1 MVFHVLFPRRA
12 LLALCAAAATLACV
26 PMLAQAADRPELRV
40 VAHDSF
46 TLPKELI
53 ADFEQRSNT
62 TVRIVK
68 AGDAGAMLNK
78 LILTKAS
85 PIGDVV
91 FGIDNAMLVRARTA
105 GLLLPLPQSLRDLP
119 LSAAVQ
125 AADPQAA
132 SATDWLPIDYGHVT
146 INVDR
151 AWFADNKVALPTSLD
166 DLAKPEY
173 AKLLVVQNPATSS
186 PGFAFLAATAQA
198 KGEAVWDWWA
208 KLRAGG
214 VKVSSSWSDAYY
226 KDFTKNGGTRPMVVS
241 YLSSPA
247 AEVFYS
253 DKPVDKSPTGNLN
266 LVGGVYVQIEGAAI
280 LAGTKHADKA
290 EQFLAF
296 LRSSAVQTALQTEMW
311 MWPVQQGVAR
321 VDVMRHSGEQPSA
334 KAIDQAVL
342 AEQSRNWI
350 RQFTQTVLR

>member
-1 MVFHVLFPRRA
+1 MVSTSVFARRAVLA
-12 LLALCAAAATLACV
+12 LLAATGTLAAV
-26 PMLAQAADRPELRV
+26 PLAALAADKPELRV

-46 TLPKELI
+46 NLPKALL
-53 ADFEQRSNT
+53 ADFEQRNGVA
-62 TVRIVK
+62 VRVVK

-78 LILTKAS
+78 LILSKAT

-91 FGIDNAMLVRARTA
+91 FGIDNAMLVRARSAGVLAPLPA
-105 GLLLPLPQSLRDLP
+105 GLRQLP

-132 SATDWLPIDYGHVT
+132 SANDWLPIDYGHVT

-151 AWFADNKVALPTSLD
+151 AWFAANKVALPTSLD

-186 PGFAFLAATAQA
+186 PGFAFLAATVRA
-198 KGEAVWDWWA
+198 KGEGVWGWWA
-208 KLRAGG
+208 QLRAGG
-214 VKVSSSWSDAYY
+214 VKVSNGWSDAYY

-241 YLSSPA
+241 YLTSPA

-253 DKPVDKSPTGNLN
+253 DKPVDTSPTANLN
-266 LVGGVYVQIEGAAI
+266 LAGGVYVQIEGAAL
-280 LAGTKHADKA
+280 LAGGKQAAAA

-296 LRSSAVQTALQTEMW
+296 LRSAPVQTALQTEMW

-334 KAIDQAVL
+334 VAIEQAVL
-342 AEQSRNWI
+342 DQQSRAWI